1 MDTYRCSFATR
12 GPRGFTLVELLVV
25 ISIIGMLMALL
36 LPAVQQAREAGRRNT
51 CNNNLRN
58 LGVGLQNFAS
68 KGGGR
73 LPGWRDTLTL
83 SPEPTLGGNSLP
95 SYPVSWVVSLLP
107 YLERQDLYAH
117 WRNGDFLLAGPMGP
131 TPNPT
136 LDPVQ
141 HGYLSL
147 LVCPSNPPAL
157 NYPPP
162 CAYVVNAGQADGT
175 AMFGSATSGTA
186 MSGSAGMPPVPA
198 DWLANGVFFDLF
210 QDSMTTMMMDVPM
223 SATCNMGPQV
233 AMTLDYLGS
242 HDGTSMTLMLSE
254 NIDAGS
260 YADPNAQGLPDASMG
275 MTSMSMDLPY
285 AVLESRQGFVWWGD
299 VDGMGNVTP
308 PFGSNYGK
316 INGPADSAAN
326 SNSSYPYTNARPSS
340 NHPGGVNAMFC
351 DGHSRFLSQDID
363 YQVYCLLMS
372 SYGAQVLP
380 PGMMNAPGTSVWSYL
395 RQATV
400 SDDQFK

>member
-1 MDTYRCSFATR
+1 MDTFRISLTR
-12 GPRGFTLVELLVV
+12 GRHGFTLVELLVV

-68 KGGGR
+68 KGAGR

-83 SPEPTLGGNSLP
+83 SPAPTLGGNAVP
-95 SYPVSWVVSLLP
+95 NYPVSWVVTLLP
-107 YLERQDLYAH
+107 YLERQDLYGH

-131 TPNPT
+131 TPNPAI
-136 LDPVQ
+136 DPVQ

-162 CAYVVNAGQADGT
+162 CAYVVNAGQADMS
-175 AMFGSATSGTA
+175 AMFGSA
-186 MSGSAGMPPVPA
+186 GMPSFPA
-198 DWLANGVFFDLF
+198 DWLANGVFFDCF

-233 AMTLDYLGS
+233 AMSLDYLGS

-275 MTSMSMDLPY
+275 MTSMGMDLPY
-285 AVLESRQGFVWWGD
+285 AVLESQQGFVWWGD

-308 PFGSNYGK
+308 PFGSSYGK
-316 INGPADSAAN
+316 INGPTDSAAN
-326 SNSSYPYTNARPSS
+326 GNPRFPYTNARPSS
-340 NHPGGVNAMFC
+340 NHPGGVNVLFC

-363 YQVYCLLMS
+363 YQLYCLLMS

-380 PGMMNAPGTSVWSYL
+380 PGAMNVPNTSGWSYL
-395 RQATV
+395 RQATA
-400 SDDQFK
+400 SDDQLN